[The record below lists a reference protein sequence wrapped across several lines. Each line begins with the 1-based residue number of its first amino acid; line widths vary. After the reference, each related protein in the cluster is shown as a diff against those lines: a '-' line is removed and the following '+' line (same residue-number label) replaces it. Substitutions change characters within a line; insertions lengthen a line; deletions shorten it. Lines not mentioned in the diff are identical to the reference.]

1 VAGPDGPG
9 GMTSMVREAGP
20 PLRAGPVRVEGP
32 RQASPAAGRDMQ
44 DIRLAVLAELALRY
58 LAAERGRPW

>member
-1 VAGPDGPG
+1 VTVRRPAGPG
-9 GMTSMVREAGP
+9 GMTPLVRVPGP

-32 RQASPAAGRDMQ
+32 RAGGREEQ

-58 LAAERGRPW
+58 LAAGQGRPW